1 MLFLSDEDDLPQYD
15 KYVIMEKGT
24 APTEDESKKE
34 SLAAKMPPSPS
45 RQEQNNNEK
54 VHTIFRF
61 LYWL

>member
-24 APTEDESKKE
+24 AIAEDESKKE
-34 SLAAKMPPSPS
+34 SLAEKMPPSPS

-61 LYWL
+61 LY